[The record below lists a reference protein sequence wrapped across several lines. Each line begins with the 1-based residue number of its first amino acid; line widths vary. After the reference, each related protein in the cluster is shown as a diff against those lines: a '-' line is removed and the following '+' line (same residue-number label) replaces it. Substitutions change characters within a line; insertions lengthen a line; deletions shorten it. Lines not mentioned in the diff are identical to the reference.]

1 MRDPSPPVL
10 PEALRETRAACP
22 YCGTGCG
29 IIVESRGL
37 HIVGVRG
44 DPQHPAN
51 FGKLCAKGATLH
63 LAAAPELVK
72 HARLLQPALR
82 TSRSEARRNVDWETA
97 LDYAAQRFAAAISHT
112 PNRVAFYISGQLL
125 TEDYYVFNK
134 LARALA
140 GTNNIDSNSRL
151 CMSSAVV
158 GYKRTLGADAPP
170 CSYEDIE
177 LADFVFV
184 AGANPAVAH
193 PVLFGRLLEARRT
206 RGIRLV
212 VADPRATETS
222 RAADVHLPLNPG
234 SDLYLFSAML
244 HVMLRDGLVNRE
256 FIDTSTSGF
265 EAASAQARGVDLTD
279 AARRCGLPLAD
290 IERAAREFARA
301 PAALSLYCQGLNQSA
316 HGADNNAA
324 LIHLHLA
331 TGQIGRP
338 GAGPFSL
345 TGQPNAMGGRE
356 SGSMATLLTGHRDPY
371 VATDREDVARLW
383 GVDALPDTPGL
394 TAVELFEAAADG
406 AIDALW
412 ITCTDPAQSLPN
424 QRTVRAALQRVPFVV
439 VQDAFA
445 HTESAAFADLLLP
458 AATFGE
464 REGTSTNSER
474 RITLS
479 RAAVAPPHAAR
490 PDWLIAAQFA
500 RKLARLIAPDRE
512 RLFDWKSA
520 ANVFDEYKLL
530 TAGRDLDISALSYAT
545 LERAGPQQ
553 WPFAGER
560 KAALRLYGD
569 GRFATADGRARFVPL
584 AVSTVC
590 EATGE
595 LFPFSLTTTRLR
607 EQWHGGS
614 RTALIGALAT
624 DMPAVELA
632 PEALLKIGTRDDE
645 LVQIRSARGA
655 LIMRAREVAGLAESL
670 AVIPMH
676 YGPRFLP
683 AGDGVNALTLDV
695 LDPWSR
701 QPELKHAAV
710 AIEPVT
716 FDWHF
721 AALGWCGGDDRYARL
736 EALRAA
742 AARANYAA
750 VITFGKDEQR
760 LGIVVSAAHT
770 ERLVQLVDLCADVFG
785 IEANAPML
793 NDARTGRVRRLQLAS
808 GRPQAALLEGRCRAD
823 VAAWSAYRSLIERG
837 DDCSQRPLRSLFAP
851 ALA

>member
-1 MRDPSPPVL
+1 M
-10 PEALRETRAACP
+10 RETRASCP

-29 IIVESRGL
+29 VIVESRGKR
-37 HIVGVRG
+37 IVGVRG

-63 LAAAPELVK
+63 LAAQPDLVT
-72 HARLLQPALR
+72 HARLLQPELR
-82 TSRSEARRNVDWETA
+82 ACRDERRRQVDWDTA
-97 LDYAAQRFAAAISHT
+97 LDYAAQRFATAIGNGSNG
-112 PNRVAFYISGQLL
+112 PNRVAFYVSGQLQ

-134 LARALA
+134 LARALV

-170 CSYEDIE
+170 CSYEDVE
-177 LADFVFV
+177 LADFVLI

-193 PVLFGRLLEARRT
+193 PVLFGRLLEARRK
-206 RGIRLV
+206 RGTWLAV
-212 VADPRATETS
+212 VDPRATDTS
-222 RAADVHLPLNPG
+222 RAADVHLPLAPG

-244 HVMLRDGLVNRE
+244 HVMLRDGLINNK
-256 FIDTSTSGF
+256 FIDASTAGF
-265 EAASAQARGVDLTD
+265 EAVAAQVRSLDLT
-279 AARRCGLPLAD
+279 AAASRCALPLAD
-290 IERAAREFARA
+290 IERVAREFARA

-316 HGADNNAA
+316 HGSDNNAA

-356 SGSMATLLTGHRDPY
+356 SGSMATLLPGHRDPGC
-371 VATDREDVARLW
+371 AADRDEVARLW
-383 GVDALPDTPGL
+383 GIDPLPAQPGL

-412 ITCTDPAQSLPN
+412 IACTNPAQSLPN
-424 QRTVRAALQRVPFVV
+424 QIRVRAALQRVPFVV

-445 HTESAAFADLLLP
+445 HTETAAFADLLLP

-490 PDWLIAAQFA
+490 PDWVIAAQFA
-500 RKLARLIAPDRE
+500 RKLARRIAPDRE
-512 RLFDWKSA
+512 RLFDWVRA
-520 ANVFDEYKLL
+520 CDVFDEYKEL
-530 TAGRDLDISALSYAT
+530 TAGRDLDISALTYAT
-545 LERAGPQQ
+545 LEYAGPQQ

-560 KAALRLYGD
+560 KASQRLYGD
-569 GRFATADGRARFVPL
+569 GRFATADGRARFVLLTMATL
-584 AVSTVC
+584 AEPASD
-590 EATGE
+590 

-607 EQWHGGS
+607 DQWHGGS
-614 RTALIGALAT
+614 RTGLIGALGA
-624 DMPAVELA
+624 DAPAVELA
-632 PEALLKIGTRDDE
+632 PAALLKIGTRDDE
-645 LVQIRSARGA
+645 LVQIRSVRGA
-655 LIMRAREVAGLAESL
+655 LIMPVREVDGLAETL
-670 AVIPMH
+670 AVVPMH

-683 AGDGVNALTLDV
+683 AGAGVNMLTLDA
-695 LDPWSR
+695 LDPLSH

-710 AIEPVT
+710 AIEPVH

-721 AALGWCGGDDRYARL
+721 AAIGWANDDDRYAQL
-736 EALRAA
+736 EMLRAVA
-742 AARANYAA
+742 TRTSYSS
-750 VITFGKDEQR
+750 VTTFGRDERR
-760 LGIVVSAAHT
+760 LGIVVSAAHVA
-770 ERLVQLVDLCADVFG
+770 RLSDLVDLCSNLFGVDAD
-785 IEANAPML
+785 APML
-793 NDARTGRVRRLQLAS
+793 HDARAGRLRRLQIDA
-808 GRPQAALLEGRCRAD
+808 GCAQAALLEGRCRSD
-823 VAAWSAYRSLIERG
+823 IAAWRAYRSLIERG
-837 DDCSQRPLRSLFAP
+837 DDCSRRPLQSLFAP
-851 ALA
+851 AAA